1 MRRGARGSGV
11 TVDPARVREAREQ
24 AGLSLAQLAGDDVS
38 RTFLHYVER
47 GKARPS
53 PAVLALIARR
63 TGRPISYFVA
73 TPSAQ
78 PLLVVDIAPTLT
90 SIASRLRRMM
100 ADKRLS
106 KTDYAALRLLEVSI
120 RQGSQ
125 LVRAIEE
132 TSAQRRSGPK
142 EEMPLSKET
151 KKAG

>member
-1 MRRGARGSGV
+1 
-11 TVDPARVREAREQ
+11 
-24 AGLSLAQLAGDDVS
+24 
-38 RTFLHYVER
+38 
-47 GKARPS
+47 
-53 PAVLALIARR
+53 
-63 TGRPISYFVA
+63 
-73 TPSAQ
+73 
-78 PLLVVDIAPTLT
+78 
-90 SIASRLRRMM
+90 MM

-132 TSAQRRSGPK
+132 TSAQRRSDPK